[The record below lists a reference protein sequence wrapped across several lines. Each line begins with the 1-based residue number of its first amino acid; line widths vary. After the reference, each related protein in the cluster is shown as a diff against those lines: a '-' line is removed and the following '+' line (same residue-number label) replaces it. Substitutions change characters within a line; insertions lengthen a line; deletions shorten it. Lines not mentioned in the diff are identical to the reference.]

1 MSFFDSEVVRE
12 EMHRIS
18 QLQEEIYNDIFGFS
32 SMSREDKMRHVDKLE
47 ELLEKQRILY
57 TRLSLSDDEQAS
69 IMKEKIIESASMIGM
84 PTDMDMSMVFSN
96 MGEMLK
102 KIRQKIDETGS
113 DL

>member
-18 QLQEEIYNDIFGFS
+18 QLQEEIYNDIFSFS
-32 SMSREDKMRHVDKLE
+32 SMTKEDKIHHVDKLE

-57 TRLSLSDDEQAS
+57 TRLSLSDDEDAS
-69 IMKEKIIESASMIGM
+69 MMKEKIIESASMIGM
-84 PTDMDMSMVFSN
+84 PTDMDMSVVFSN
-96 MGEMLK
+96 MSEMLK
-102 KIRQKIDETGS
+102 KIRKKIEETDS

>member
-1 MSFFDSEVVRE
+1 
-12 EMHRIS
+12 
-18 QLQEEIYNDIFGFS
+18 
-32 SMSREDKMRHVDKLE
+32 MRHVDKLE

-57 TRLSLSDDEQAS
+57 TRLSLSDDKQAS

-84 PTDMDMSMVFSN
+84 PTDMDMGMVFSN

-102 KIRQKIDETGS
+102 KIREKIDETGS